1 MPHLDQLNAIIS
13 LLVPLSL
20 ASERLVEIVKGI
32 FPWLGLQ
39 KDEPILEGRRNAALH
54 VLAVA
59 AGITTALLAGDAIG
73 PMLPANWNSIPG
85 LLALGLLAS
94 GGSGLW
100 NSVLTY
106 VLKLKDIKKL
116 EVEAL
121 KNDPAAGEVLGPLRP

>member
-32 FPWLGLQ
+32 VPWLGLQ
-39 KDEPILEGRRNAALH
+39 KDDAIEEGRRNSALQL
-54 VLAVA
+54 LAVA
-59 AGITTALLAGDAIG
+59 AGITTALLARDAIG
-73 PMLPANWNSIPG
+73 PMLPTNWNSGRG

-116 EVEAL
+116 EAEAL
-121 KNDPAAGEVLGPLRP
+121 KNDPTGGDVLGPLRP